1 MLVNDPDL
9 TSLLPPPGEGS
20 GTSCRDLCP
29 LLPWSDRAALLT
41 LTLPLKLVGYS
52 SLVWVPCHLT
62 SCVSIL
68 KIMTKS
74 HNS

>member
-1 MLVNDPDL
+1 MLVSDPDL

-41 LTLPLKLVGYS
+41 LTLPLKQVGYYHLI
-52 SLVWVPCHLT
+52 LVPRCLA
-62 SCVSIL
+62 IR
-68 KIMTKS
+68 IQI
-74 HNS
+74 N